1 MRVEN
6 CRGVSPAAGGAEVHP
21 CSGRQPSGEATID
34 APLLEAGS
42 AIASDAMNAACSATR
57 WSAVCAGSI
66 HLNGAAPRIAILVV
80 DIGSATPP
88 TDVAAQGVVR
98 GVGVDRCR
106 ASLAFLRGNV
116 SRKRG
121 AAPSTSGAGGRL
133 PSPRGGR
140 KEHRRRSESSGG
152 SRGRHVASATRR
164 SQVSERNLRN
174 RVSTGSAR
182 LREEE
187 QASRP
192 SPRHDR
198 DTHRRRSVSA
208 STRRAADTPKRH
220 SQDSA
225 RSPRRVFG
233 SRSRERT
240 LAEHEKHPETRESRS
255 RQSTASPSAE
265 RPTPELVSNHSSLS
279 HGGDRSEEPDVASQ
293 AVRRQDQ
300 QISTAVEA
308 STAHSD
314 ARESETPQ
322 RLRGGENAQLR
333 DKSEREEP
341 GVRQM
346 ASSLS
351 PSLRHRTSEVE
362 QDDAKLESSSAT
374 ELPAPEQANSADALH
389 PSESV
394 MPPAEPE
401 EAAENGSSK
410 GDAPFNKEDSASFQ
424 KESHS
429 SRQDSSK
436 GDSSSSSL
444 REVPKGQTD
453 VSLDADGRTS
463 SVGEREHEN
472 RVDTRGANAS
482 RVDEPINAGKRSLS
496 GESSTHSST
505 KRNAAKRKIVA
516 TAPSESRFVTT
527 DMHPNSRESPSRTR
541 YRDQRL
547 LSERGDF
554 MTPNANRFQWNR
566 PYRQNRFEREERSD
580 LPSSPFP
587 SNSGRSVRLLPG
599 RTDRN
604 LSISL
609 QHRGRNA
616 YPNEL
621 RQMQLHSDAFQRPG
635 QQNLRRFQTAPVS
648 PQLAGS
654 RTRKTVRQLSKC
666 DTYAFA
672 QLNVTRQVLISWCMS
687 RLQVGILGRGLPD
700 RNPVAGVSNADGK
713 WSHDLFEQLSNEPER
728 KRRRFNLYGET
739 LEKVDD

>member
-1 MRVEN
+1 MTKSASRTAACSCLLPDPPSCPSHCPPALPPLRLQEAALSSGVSTPAGTPSPRSGGICALRFFLTMGKDRSSSSEDITVIRICLQVRSTAKATDAEVFRVQDTRETRGLTAAHAQRRRIDGGAEVWILPRSTSDTRREMPRRRDSAARLRICALKMRVEN

-34 APLLEAGS
+34 DPLLEAGS

-66 HLNGAAPRIAILVV
+66 HLNGAAPRIATLVV

-88 TDVAAQGVVR
+88 TDAAAQGVVR
-98 GVGVDRCR
+98 GVGAGDFLPQEAVERSIVGDPRAVADREGGMSPVR
-106 ASLAFLRGNV
+106 
-116 SRKRG
+116 RG
-121 AAPSTSGAGGRL
+121 AP
-133 PSPRGGR
+133 
-140 KEHRRRSESSGG
+140 
-152 SRGRHVASATRR
+152 
-164 SQVSERNLRN
+164 
-174 RVSTGSAR
+174 
-182 LREEE
+182 
-187 QASRP
+187 
-192 SPRHDR
+192 
-198 DTHRRRSVSA
+198 
-208 STRRAADTPKRH
+208 RAADTPKRH

-300 QISTAVEA
+300 QISTAVQA

-351 PSLRHRTSEVE
+351 PSLRHQTSEVE
-362 QDDAKLESSSAT
+362 QDDTKLESSSAT

-527 DMHPNSRESPSRTR
+527 DMHPNPRESPSRTR

-587 SNSGRSVRLLPG
+587 SNSGRSV
-599 RTDRN
+599 
-604 LSISL
+604 
-609 QHRGRNA
+609 
-616 YPNEL
+616 
-621 RQMQLHSDAFQRPG
+621 
-635 QQNLRRFQTAPVS
+635 
-648 PQLAGS
+648 
-654 RTRKTVRQLSKC
+654 
-666 DTYAFA
+666 
-672 QLNVTRQVLISWCMS
+672 
-687 RLQVGILGRGLPD
+687 GILGRGLPD